1 MKAQIKT
8 GLIVKQ
14 RGAAVLLISI
24 VLLIGVT
31 LVTVFAARVGVMDQ
45 RISANE
51 KRHTEAYAA
60 AEAGLNEALSYVRYA
75 LGNGRDLYDSSIL
88 HTCDGT
94 EDFSNEKSYSC
105 DAGGTFTHVYDA
117 VVSTSTIEKLPVVT
131 GLDVGSF
138 SSYIFYNDTKDE
150 ITVVSQGNSEDE
162 TGSSTIQNSISK
174 ISILTTGPIP
184 PIMAPTSSLS
194 GSFTVVPNP
203 NLKTTGSG
211 VPISAWV
218 STYNASGDFES
229 CHAGEF
235 LFGAGSVDKGYDV
248 CTDLPN
254 EDDWASVTCQCDA
267 DHLIS
272 DGNNN
277 IQGHDIVVEGPGGLP
292 DPYTYVFGT
301 IPPETLEVTSYG
313 IDDCSSATLA
323 GVQSLLDAGGL
334 RENYSNRVWV
344 RGDCDM
350 QSVGGLT
357 RLGGKTNPIVLIVED
372 ETNFQ
377 GGAGHLWGIVFSF
390 GDIDVQGTPTVHGSL
405 VAAAGKELGG
415 NGNYTQ
421 VYDEDV
427 FSSLFSEELN
437 STTARVAYQYCD
449 SCN

>member
-1 MKAQIKT
+1 MTTQIKP
-8 GLIVKQ
+8 GLNVKQ
-14 RGAAVLLISI
+14 RGAAVLLVSI

-60 AEAGLNEALSYVRYA
+60 AEAGLDETLSYVRYA
-75 LGNGRDLYDSSIL
+75 LGNGRDLYDTSIL

-94 EDFSNEKSYSC
+94 ETFSNGKTYPC
-105 DAGGTFTHVYDA
+105 NVGGTFTHVYDLN
-117 VVSTSTIEKLPVVT
+117 TGTTIIEKISMVAD
-131 GLDVGSF
+131 LDVGTF
-138 SSYIFYNDTKDE
+138 SSYIFYDDSKGE

-162 TGSSTIQNSISK
+162 TGSSTIQNSITK
-174 ISILTTGPIP
+174 VSILTAGPIP
-184 PIMAPTSSLS
+184 PIMAPISSLT

-218 STYNASGDFES
+218 STYNATGDFES

-235 LFGAGSVDKGYDV
+235 LFGAGTNDKGYDV
-248 CTDLPN
+248 CTDLPD
-254 EDDWASVTCQCDA
+254 EDDWASVTCQCDD

-272 DGNNN
+272 DGNNS

-301 IPPETLEVTSYG
+301 TPVETLEATSYG
-313 IDDCSSATLA
+313 VDDCTNATLA
-323 GVQSLLDAGGL
+323 GVQSLLEAGGL

-357 RLGGKTNPIVLIVED
+357 RLGGKTNPIVLIVEG

-390 GDIDVQGTPTVHGSL
+390 GNIDVQGTPTVHGSL
-405 VAAAGKELGG
+405 VAAEGMELGG
-415 NGNYTQ
+415 SGNYTQ